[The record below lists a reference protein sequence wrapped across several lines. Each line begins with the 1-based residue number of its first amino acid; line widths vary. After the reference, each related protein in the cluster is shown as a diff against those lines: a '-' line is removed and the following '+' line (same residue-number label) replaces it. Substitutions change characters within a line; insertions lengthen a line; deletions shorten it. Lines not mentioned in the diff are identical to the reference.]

1 MKKSSY
7 RIAVLC
13 ALQGYSARV
22 VRGIKDFAR
31 PYKPWLIHFVPP
43 GPAAVE
49 TLRYWQP
56 DGIIGSLT
64 TQAQADALVALNIP
78 IVNYAFFLNRTDIAH
93 LGQDDEAI
101 GRTAGEHLLA
111 RGFRSYAYIG
121 DPQLALS
128 DKRERGFAQIVKKRG
143 HTYSTHAES
152 SAWDGRKAVNWSERD
167 ERVRAWL
174 RKLPKPV
181 GVMAANDHWGWQ
193 VSEICLNAGINIPD
207 ELALVGVDND
217 ELLCEMAYPTLSSV
231 DTQPERIGY
240 RAAAVLER
248 MMRGARPPKRRQL
261 FRPVRVILRASTD
274 VVAVPD
280 ADVANAVR
288 FIRERAAEG
297 ISVEQV
303 VAHLAVS
310 RRLLERKF
318 KQHLQR
324 TPLEE
329 IHLRR
334 IERARN
340 LLCDTDLS
348 VGAIA
353 RAAGFGERQRFS
365 AIFQRLTGKTASA
378 YRASLRRES

>member
-1 MKKSSY
+1 MRKTSY

-13 ALQGYSARV
+13 VLQGYSARV

-43 GPAAVE
+43 GPGAIE
-49 TLRYWQP
+49 TLRNWKP

-64 TQAQADALVALNIP
+64 SQEQADALVEFGVP
-78 IVNYAFFLNRTDIAH
+78 VVNYAYFLKRNDIAH

-101 GRTAGEHLLA
+101 GRAAGEHLLA
-111 RGFRSYAYIG
+111 RGFRNYAYIG
-121 DPQLALS
+121 DPHLALS
-128 DKRERGFAQIVKKRG
+128 DKRERGFARAVKKRG
-143 HTYSTHAES
+143 HGYFTHAEKS
-152 SAWDGRKAVNWSERD
+152 FADARKSVDWSERD
-167 ERVRAWL
+167 ERVRNWL
-174 RKLPKPV
+174 LSLPKPV
-181 GVMAANDHWGWQ
+181 AVMAANDHWGWH
-193 VSEICLNAGINIPD
+193 VSEMCLNAGIKIPD
-207 ELALVGVDND
+207 ELALIGVDND

-240 RAAAVLER
+240 RAATVLER
-248 MMRGARPPKRRQL
+248 MMRGAKPPARRYL
-261 FRPVRVILRASTD
+261 FRPVRVIARASTD

-288 FIRERAAEG
+288 FIRERAADG

-303 VAHLAVS
+303 VDHLAVS

-318 KQHLQR
+318 KQHLQH

-340 LLCDTDLS
+340 MLCDTDLS
-348 VGAIA
+348 VASIA
-353 RAAGFGERQRFS
+353 RASGFTERQRFS
-365 AIFQRLTGKTASA
+365 TIFQRLTGKTASD
-378 YRASLRRES
+378 YRASLRRKA